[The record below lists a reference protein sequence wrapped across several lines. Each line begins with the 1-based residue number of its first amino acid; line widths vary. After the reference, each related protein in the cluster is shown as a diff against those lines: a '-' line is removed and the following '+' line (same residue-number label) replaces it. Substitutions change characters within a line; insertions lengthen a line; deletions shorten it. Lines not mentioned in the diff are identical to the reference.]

1 MISALGFLR
10 SLKDK
15 PPPPVVLLAGDE
27 EYIRE
32 RVRKRIR
39 ETWQEPGSDI
49 EVQNLVGI
57 EGAARLP
64 SVLGLSGFFSSRKV
78 IYLFDAPVK
87 KKQRKDDPTPFS
99 YMGKKQIATLVE
111 DIKQIPQ
118 ESLRLVIDP
127 GSSRKDNALQKAL
140 AAVTTQVD
148 VSPPKGK
155 EREEWIKGLAKRAG
169 AVLEKDLEQ
178 MMVASEEPLRTLAAD
193 LEKVGLATPEGGQAS
208 IALWQSLT
216 QADPQSTIWEIG
228 DNLGAGNP
236 EGALRAIRNLKAGG
250 LDIYGIV
257 PAVLTWNQQRLQLKS
272 HGQEGDGPPGMHPFV
287 VRKIRGQIGRKTLD
301 QLRQEQRKLF
311 RLDRALKQSW
321 ENPHIL
327 LEKLL
332 VEFSGRRD
340 R

>member
-1 MISALGFLR
+1 MITALGFLR
-10 SLKDK
+10 NLKDK
-15 PPPPVVLLAGDE
+15 PPPPVTLLAGDE

-32 RVRKRIR
+32 RVRNRIR

-49 EVQNLVGI
+49 EIQNLVGI

-78 IYLFDAPVK
+78 IYLFDAPA
-87 KKQRKDDPTPFS
+87 KKQRKDDPTSFS
-99 YMGKKQIATLVE
+99 YMGKKQIATLVG
-111 DIKQIPQ
+111 DIKQIPE
-118 ESLRLVIDP
+118 ESVRLVIDP
-127 GSSRKDNALQKAL
+127 GSSKKDNTFQKTL
-140 AAVTTQVD
+140 AAVTVQVD

-155 EREEWIKGLAKRAG
+155 EREEWIKGLSKKAG
-169 AVLEKDLEQ
+169 AVLDKNLEDR
-178 MMVASEEPLRTLAAD
+178 MVASEAPLRTLAAD

-208 IALWQSLT
+208 IDLWQSLT

-228 DNLGAGNP
+228 DSLGAGNTG
-236 EGALRAIRNLKAGG
+236 GALQAIRNLEAGG
-250 LDIYGIV
+250 LDVYGIV
-257 PAVLTWNQQRLQLKS
+257 PAVLSWNQQRLQVKS
-272 HGQEGDGPPGMHPFV
+272 HGQGEDGPPGMHPFV
-287 VRKIRGQIGRKTLD
+287 VRKIRAQVGKKTLG

-340 R
+340 K